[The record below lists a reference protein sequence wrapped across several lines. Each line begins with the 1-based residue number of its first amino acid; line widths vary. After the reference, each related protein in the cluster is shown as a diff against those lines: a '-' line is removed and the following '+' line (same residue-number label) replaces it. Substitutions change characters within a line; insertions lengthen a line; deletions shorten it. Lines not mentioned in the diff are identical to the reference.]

1 MKCEA
6 LAFLISL
13 YMFSAGLRAHAVEQI
28 KEKCAQ
34 ETIREVGLATINL
47 SRDLKK
53 SHRVGAVLQSK
64 LAKAEVTHPFLLSDF
79 EILNP

>member
-1 MKCEA
+1 M
-6 LAFLISL
+6 L
-13 YMFSAGLRAHAVEQI
+13 SAGLRAHAVEQI

-53 SHRVGAVLQSK
+53 SHISPRGSGA
-64 LAKAEVTHPFLLSDF
+64 
-79 EILNP
+79 